1 MRTLIA
7 AVALTLAALPA
18 VAANEEEKRGRID
31 VVFCIDRS
39 GSMSQVIETA
49 KQKVWSIVN
58 QVATAKPTPIL
69 RIGLIGYGSADRDIK
84 LFPLSDDLD
93 SVYENLMT
101 FKTDM
106 GGSEWVGWAIHKATE
121 DMGWIDDKK
130 ALKIIY
136 MVGNET
142 ARQGRPEVLYTRTAP
157 KAISAGIMVNAIYC
171 GNPRGAEETTWRE
184 VASLA
189 DGTYSKIDLSGGAV
203 TIQTPM
209 DKKLAELNR
218 ELNETYVFYGAQGLK
233 KREKQLKQDRAA
245 TAVGGAPSAA
255 SRTVAKASKLYRNE
269 SWDLVDAS
277 KNEDFKLA
285 EVDKETLPA
294 ELKDKTAEERKAYV
308 EEKSRKREAIQ
319 KQVKELAGKRA
330 DYIAGEMKK
339 RNLSQENSFDEAV
352 RRSIRAQAEKKG
364 FTFEK

>member
-1 MRTLIA
+1 MRTVIA
-7 AVALTLAALPA
+7 AVVLTLAALPA
-18 VAANEEEKRGRID
+18 VAANEDEQRGRID

-93 SVYENLMT
+93 SVHENLMT

-142 ARQGRPEVLYTRTAP
+142 ALQGNNDVLYTRTAP
-157 KAISAGIMVNAIYC
+157 KAIADGIMVNAIYC
-171 GNPRGAEETTWRE
+171 GNPKANEESTWRE

-189 DGTYSKIDLSGGAV
+189 DGSYSKIDLSGGAV

-209 DKKLAELNR
+209 DKKLMELNQ
-218 ELNETYVFYGAQGLK
+218 ELNGTYLFYGARGRK
-233 KREKQLKQDRAA
+233 SREKQLAQDRNAS
-245 TAVGGAPSAA
+245 AVGGAPSAA
-255 SRTVAKASKLYRNE
+255 SRVEAKAGKLYRNE

-277 KNEDFKLA
+277 KKKDFKLE
-285 EVDKETLPA
+285 EVDKETLPE
-294 ELKDKTAEERKAYV
+294 ELKNKSPEERKAYV
-308 EEKSRKREAIQ
+308 EEKSKEREAIQ
-319 KQVKELAGKRA
+319 KQIKELAKKRSA
-330 DYIAGEMKK
+330 YIVGEMKK
-339 RNLSQENSFDEAV
+339 RNLNQDNSFDEAV
-352 RRSIRAQAEKKG
+352 RRTIRAQAEKKG
-364 FTFEK
+364 FSFEE

>member
-1 MRTLIA
+1 MKTLIA
-7 AVALTLAALPA
+7 AVALTLAAVP
-18 VAANEEEKRGRID
+18 VVDANEDEKRGRID

-39 GSMSQVIETA
+39 GSMSRVIETA

-106 GGSEWVGWAIHKATE
+106 GGSEWVGWAIHKATK

-157 KAISAGIMVNAIYC
+157 KAIGNGIMINAIYC
-171 GNPRGAEETTWRE
+171 GNPKGEEETTWRE

-189 DGTYSKIDLSGGAV
+189 DGSYSKIDLSGGAV

-209 DKKLAELNR
+209 DKKLVELNR
-218 ELNETYVFYGAQGLK
+218 ELNDTYVFYGTHGLK
-233 KREKQLKQDRAA
+233 KRKKQLEQDRNA
-245 TAVGGAPSAA
+245 TAVGGAPS
-255 SRTVAKASKLYRNE
+255 RVQAKAGKLYRNE
-269 SWDLVDAS
+269 SWDLVDAT
-277 KNEDFKLA
+277 KNEDFKLE
-285 EVDKETLPA
+285 EVDKETLP
-294 ELKDKTAEERKAYV
+294 EVLRDKTAEERKAYV

-319 KQVKELAGKRA
+319 KQIKELAGKRA
-330 DYIAGEMKK
+330 DYIAEEMEKQ
-339 RNLSQENSFDEAV
+339 NLSQENSFDEAV

-364 FTFEK
+364 FRFEK